1 MTYTSPTK
9 STFQEG
15 HPADTSDD
23 HMLVYTLTSPY
34 TVALITP
41 TIDISFGT
49 STALGAFTAANGQ
62 CAFNA
67 GEPAVTIT
75 IK

>member
-1 MTYTSPTK
+1 
-9 STFQEG
+9 
-15 HPADTSDD
+15 
-23 HMLVYTLTSPY
+23 MLVYQLSSPY
-34 TVALITP
+34 TVALISP

-49 STALGAFTAANGQ
+49 SAALGTFTAANGQ